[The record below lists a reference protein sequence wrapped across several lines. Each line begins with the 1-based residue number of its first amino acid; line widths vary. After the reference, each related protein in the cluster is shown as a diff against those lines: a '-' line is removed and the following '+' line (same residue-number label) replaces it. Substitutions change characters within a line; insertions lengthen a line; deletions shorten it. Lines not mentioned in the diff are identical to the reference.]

1 MPANFDLS
9 GLALPPGNKIIFDDK
24 NMPSIMFRVPKL
36 TYKQLGLG
44 SDEVTFPAF
53 VVNGT
58 EVDEIWISKY
68 LNIVKNG
75 RAYSLPGKDPGNN
88 MTFDQARQYCEAKGA
103 GWHLMTAL
111 EWGALILWCEQ
122 NGYIPIGNNQYG
134 KHSSESGY
142 YAQPSAG
149 HTDSQY
155 ATRTMTGTGPETW
168 YHNKSLSGIADL
180 CGNVYE
186 WTGGM
191 RFVKGELQILQNN
204 NAADKTHGQGASS
217 AEWKAINAS
226 SGALITPNGSGTTSG
241 SLKLD
246 YQNSKLT
253 WHTSITAS
261 QGSDGVDTSFNC
273 IFANITKSSAVGNAA
288 VTLLQA
294 LGLYPK
300 TGTLITS
307 GSTCYIR
314 PFQDERCVFRG
325 GAYYNSAGGFASF
338 SAYYPRSIQ
347 GGTFGFR
354 SAYIKLPAA

>member
-9 GLALPPGNKIIFDDK
+9 GLALPPGNKILYDDK
-24 NMPSIMFRVPKL
+24 GMPSIMFRVPKM

-53 VVNGT
+53 IVNGT
-58 EVDEIWISKY
+58 EVNEIWISKY

-75 RAYSLPGKDPGNN
+75 RAYSLPGRDPGN
-88 MTFDQARQYCEAKGA
+88 TVDFDQVRSYCEAKGA
-103 GWHLMTAL
+103 GWHLMTAF
-111 EWGALILWCEQ
+111 EWGAMILWCEQ

-155 ATRTMTGTGPETW
+155 ATRTLTGTGPETW

-186 WTGGM
+186 WTGGI

-204 NAADKTHGQGASS
+204 NAADKNKSQSASS
-217 AEWKAINAS
+217 SEWKCINAS
-226 SGALITPNGSGTTSG
+226 SGALMTPNGSGTTSG

-261 QGSDGVDTSFNC
+261 QGGEGVDTSFNST
-273 IFANITKSSAVGNAA
+273 FANISKSSAVGNAA
-288 VTLLQA
+288 VTVLQA

-300 TGTLITS
+300 AGTLMTS
-307 GSTCYIR
+307 GNTCYIR
-314 PFQDERCVFRG
+314 PFQDERAVTRG
-325 GAYYNSAGGFASF
+325 GNCSYAAGGFGAF
-338 SAYYPRSIQ
+338 YATNPRSNQVGYI
-347 GGTFGFR
+347 GFR
-354 SAYIKLPAA
+354 SAYIEL

>member
-1 MPANFDLS
+1 MPANYDLS
-9 GLALPPGNKIIFDDK
+9 SLALPAGNKILFDDK
-24 NMPSIMFRVPKL
+24 GMPSIMFRVPKQ

-53 VVNGT
+53 IVNGQ
-58 EVDEIWISKY
+58 EVEEIYISKY

-75 RAYSLPGKDPGNN
+75 RAYSLPNQDPANDID
-88 MTFDQARQYCEAKGA
+88 FDTALGYCTAKGP

-122 NGYIPIGNNQYG
+122 NAYIPIGNNSYG

-149 HTDSQY
+149 HTDSRY
-155 ATRTMTGTGPETW
+155 ATRTQTGTGPETW

-186 WTGGM
+186 WTGGI
-191 RFVKGELQILQNN
+191 RLVKGELQILQNN
-204 NAADKTHGQGASS
+204 NAADSDNGQGASAS
-217 AEWKAINAS
+217 EWKAINAS

-261 QGSDGVDTSFNC
+261 QGADGVDTSFNC
-273 IFANITKSSAVGNAA
+273 SFPDVSCSSSVGAA
-288 VTLLQA
+288 AKTLLQA
-294 LGLYPK
+294 LGLFKK
-300 TGTLITS
+300 TSSIIT
-307 GSTCYIR
+307 GCTCYCR
-314 PFQDERCVFRG
+314 PFQDERSFDRG
-325 GAYYNSAGGFASF
+325 GIYSTSSSGFASF
-338 SAYYPRSIQ
+338 SANYDRAYHSGFI
-347 GGTFGFR
+347 GFR
-354 SAYIKLPAA
+354 SAYCKLPSA

>member
-1 MPANFDLS
+1 MPANFDLA
-9 GLALPPGNKIIFDDK
+9 GLALPPGNKILYDDK
-24 NMPSIMFRVPKL
+24 NMPSIMFRVPKM

-44 SDEVTFPAF
+44 SDETTFPAF
-53 VVNGT
+53 IVNGT

-75 RAYSLPGKDPGNN
+75 RAYSLPNQDPAN
-88 MTFDQARQYCEAKGA
+88 MLNFDQARAYCEAKGP
-103 GWHLMTAL
+103 GWHLMTAF
-111 EWGALILWCEQ
+111 EWGAMILWCEQ
-122 NGYIPIGNNQYG
+122 NGYIPIGNNSYG

-149 HTDSQY
+149 HTNSQY
-155 ATRTMTGTGPETW
+155 STRTKTGTGPETW

-180 CGNVYE
+180 MGNVWE

-191 RFVKGELQILQNN
+191 RLVKGELQVLQNN
-204 NAADKTHGQGASS
+204 NAADKDKSQGASS
-217 AEWKAINAS
+217 AQWMAINAS

-261 QGSDGVDTSFNC
+261 QGGDGVDTYFTSNFPD
-273 IFANITKSSAVGNAA
+273 IAVSSAVGTAA
-288 VTLLQA
+288 QNILRA
-294 LGLYPK
+294 LGLYK
-300 TGTLITS
+300 KS
-307 GSTCYIR
+307 GSIITGSICYCR
-314 PFQDERCVFRG
+314 PFQEERCVGRG
-325 GAYYNSAGGFASF
+325 GSYDS
-338 SAYYPRSIQ
+338 SAYGFGSFLANYPRSSQ
-347 GGTFGFR
+347 FGSVGFR